1 MKFNTEKDWNKKAN
15 VKRRKRMGLPWK
27 RRRRR
32 FKEEIPTYDST
43 LNWSFSPAMEEI
55 AGDRMRMRERDSH
68 RKIERERERE
78 RDFFSIFFLLLF
90 FLGKIVIIIKCDCD
104 QSDNVRQKRKGCSGG
119 YINIIIYFFTF

>member
-78 RDFFSIFFLLLF
+78 RFFFYFFFVAF
-90 FLGKIVIIIKCDCD
+90 FFGKNSNNNKNVIVI
-104 QSDNVRQKRKGCSGG
+104 NR
-119 YINIIIYFFTF
+119 TM

>member
-15 VKRRKRMGLPWK
+15 VQRRKRMGLPWK

-78 RDFFSIFFLLLF
+78 RERFFF
-90 FLGKIVIIIKCDCD
+90 
-104 QSDNVRQKRKGCSGG
+104 
-119 YINIIIYFFTF
+119 YFFFVAFFFGKNSNNNKM

>member
-68 RKIERERERE
+68 RKIERERER
-78 RDFFSIFFLLLF
+78 DFFSIFFCCFF
-90 FLGKIVIIIKCDCD
+90 FLGKIVIIIKM
-104 QSDNVRQKRKGCSGG
+104 
-119 YINIIIYFFTF
+119 

>member
-32 FKEEIPTYDST
+32 FKEEIPTCDST

-55 AGDRMRMRERDSH
+55 AGERMRMRARETH
-68 RKIERERERE
+68 RKLERE
-78 RDFFSIFFLLLF
+78 RDFFYFFFVAF
-90 FLGKIVIIIKCDCD
+90 FFFWVFGKNSNNNKNVIVI
-104 QSDNVRQKRKGCSGG
+104 NR
-119 YINIIIYFFTF
+119 TM

>member
-15 VKRRKRMGLPWK
+15 VQRRKRMGLPWK

-55 AGDRMRMRERDSH
+55 AGDKMRMRERDPTQ
-68 RKIERERERE
+68 KERERERE
-78 RDFFSIFFLLLF
+78 RFFFYFFFVAF
-90 FLGKIVIIIKCDCD
+90 FLGKIVIIIKM
-104 QSDNVRQKRKGCSGG
+104 
-119 YINIIIYFFTF
+119 